1 MQIQSASIR
10 SYNHPYTNGPTH
22 TLGNILQSS
31 FPILFLLI
39 QNQFFPW
46 KKVSKTLR
54 MICLLL
60 ASFLKC
66 SVFNYFNKFIF
77 NAWFLSWAFSK
88 FFWLLYFNFS
98 FQDFPQMRKSII
110 LQSHK
115 SIMHQIFCHR
125 FSISEKRKHRGLFD
139 RSRNNLCFSFLA
151 SPLLSYLW
159 SISLSWSPLV
169 ISLNN
174 GNYHSVLRLTIQVLF
189 L

>member
-31 FPILFLLI
+31 LTIHFLLI
-39 QNQFFPW
+39 QNQLFPL
-46 KKVSKTLR
+46 KES
-54 MICLLL
+54 ISDIENDLLTFIKF
-60 ASFLKC
+60 SFKC

-125 FSISEKRKHRGLFD
+125 FSLSEKRKHRGFLTDQEIICVSLFWQAPYSPIYD
-139 RSRNNLCFSFLA
+139 PSPNLGA
-151 SPLLSYLW
+151 LL
-159 SISLSWSPLV
+159 
-169 ISLNN
+169 
-174 GNYHSVLRLTIQVLF
+174 
-189 L
+189 